1 MDKGVPIRS
10 VSRSIAVLQIINRYG
25 SMTMMEI
32 ARHSTMPYPTAYRI
46 VQTLMHEGLV
56 EQEPARKNY
65 RPTALVH
72 SLAHGYQPGSRLVSV
87 GRPLIHELTKAVGW
101 PVSITV
107 RVGTNMVVRDS
118 THAET
123 SLTFENYYPGFT
135 LPILDCSSGRICL
148 AHMTPQE
155 REDVRRWMGQID
167 GADAR
172 IPQFYSPESLE
183 TIRTDGFAA
192 QGWGRHNLT
201 PGKTSS
207 ISVPILRAGH
217 FEAALT
223 LIYFAASMKQ
233 PDAIMRY
240 VETMKATAARISIGI
255 ADA

>member
-1 MDKGVPIRS
+1 MEKGVPIRS

-25 SMTMMEI
+25 SLSMMEI
-32 ARHSTMPYPTAYRI
+32 ARQSTMPYPTAYRI

-56 EQEPARKNY
+56 EQEPSRKNY

-87 GRPLIHELTKAVGW
+87 SRPLIHDLTKAVGW

-135 LPILDCSSGRICL
+135 LPILDCASGRVCL
-148 AHMTPQE
+148 AHMSSEE
-155 REDVRRWMGQID
+155 REDVRRWMGQLD
-167 GADAR
+167 NTDPR
-172 IPQFYSPESLE
+172 INQFYTPELLAK
-183 TIRTDGFAA
+183 IRSEGYAA

-207 ISVPILRAGH
+207 IAVPIMRGGH

-233 PDAIMRY
+233 PDAIARY
-240 VETMKATAARISIGI
+240 VETMTATAAKIGVGM